1 MELIYFSVSH
11 QEIKSASADS
21 EEEQIKL
28 FKRFSETEKKK
39 MWKFNENSEHTQMQ
53 HQPYH

>member
-39 MWKFNENSEHTQMQ
+39 MWKFNENSEHMQMQ